1 MAMTEYL
8 TQEASLTAVADAIRA
23 QTGSTK
29 ALTFPADFVAGVENI
44 KKRAAWYRPPD
55 WPDYDSLNL
64 SKDEAYAFF
73 TCDTQA
79 PGSIGKINLEW
90 YFFCY
95 QDSYY
100 RVNVDRGHIENGEFV
115 VDERVAENQYY
126 SHENSDFIIELPQD
140 AGRYISYRVSSIDP
154 TQDVNHVNIR
164 LYDSKNAPRQ
174 HQPVVEVFL
183 WQLGAGSV
191 APIRCGQLTT
201 PYTSLMICKGCD
213 LQGGTSTY
221 WGSGASVPDVII
233 WDNAGTPNGFGYL
246 PFSALGIKCKYLC
259 ITNSALEMV
268 SDAQYQFAAASGLRE
283 LDFSGTTITATAMN
297 NCFSECSGLRRLDLS
312 GWDMASVTS
321 MTNAF
326 AKMSALEELVLPS
339 MPSISF
345 SLSDCT
351 ALTVDSLVGVIAAL
365 PELVEDTT
373 ATLTLGDTNTAKL
386 TEEQIAVATEKGWT
400 IA

>member
-1 MAMTEYL
+1 
-8 TQEASLTAVADAIRA
+8 
-23 QTGSTK
+23 
-29 ALTFPADFVAGVENI
+29 
-44 KKRAAWYRPPD
+44 
-55 WPDYDSLNL
+55 
-64 SKDEAYAFF
+64 
-73 TCDTQA
+73 
-79 PGSIGKINLEW
+79 
-90 YFFCY
+90 
-95 QDSYY
+95 
-100 RVNVDRGHIENGEFV
+100 
-115 VDERVAENQYY
+115 
-126 SHENSDFIIELPQD
+126 
-140 AGRYISYRVSSIDP
+140 
-154 TQDVNHVNIR
+154 
-164 LYDSKNAPRQ
+164 
-174 HQPVVEVFL
+174 
-183 WQLGAGSV
+183 
-191 APIRCGQLTT
+191 
-201 PYTSLMICKGCD
+201 
-213 LQGGTSTY
+213 
-221 WGSGASVPDVII
+221 
-233 WDNAGTPNGFGYL
+233 
-246 PFSALGIKCKYLC
+246 
-259 ITNSALEMV
+259 MV
-268 SDAQYQFAAASGLRE
+268 SDAQYQFAGASGLRE